1 VFTKVIKMPSWE
13 EGLGA
18 EWFNDKREGA
28 QALLEEG
35 TLVKVENVSKEQM

>member
-1 VFTKVIKMPSWE
+1 MPSRE

-18 EWFNDKREGA
+18 EWFNKREGA

-35 TLVKVENVSKEQM
+35 TLVKEENVSKEQM